1 MISTFSKMHN
11 SLFTKII
18 LTITALSFMSLF
30 GVSGYINTA
39 NSNKPV
45 IKVDDLEISQSEFNY
60 LLQKELSK
68 LKDTDTLDQEQAEA
82 RKAEIS
88 AELAKIKLDDLL
100 LENTM
105 KKYNVDVTDGL
116 VSQIIQISPQFLN
129 NGKFDREMYKWY
141 LNRNNMS
148 EQDLV
153 AEIKR
158 NIGRKILVE
167 TQVAGFNVPQVLQT
181 QMQKV
186 LGQRRTFKYIK
197 LIANNAKIDRQPSK
211 EELDQ
216 YYEDFNEEFRV
227 PEKRDITV
235 LSLPLETIEKSID
248 VSDDEINTYYKEHI
262 EEYEQ
267 PEKRHVLQ
275 MAFENEDDAK
285 KAKAEL
291 AGKDFMTV
299 AKENGQSEEDTDF
312 GAVAKS
318 DLSDELADVVFSLA
332 KGQVSQ
338 PEKINGSWQILKVT
352 EIEPANIMPR
362 EQADAQIKKTIQ
374 EERAYDGSYEL
385 MTKLEDQLGAG
396 ATLQEIADSFGIVLA
411 RVENL
416 TEDGSFNGSVIGKK
430 LAEDESYDAAKAD
443 IAELKADIAEL
454 VKNKDVIDAAFS
466 YNAGEVS
473 QTIEGDD
480 GLIVVEINK
489 IHESHIQPENDV
501 IDKITALWKD
511 SEKVSVTQELA
522 DNINHDLESGD
533 ALNEVAARYNLP
545 VMKTMPITRGE
556 TFADL
561 NFDEMK
567 TLFSTDK
574 NEVKVLQKGDDY
586 LIAETSA
593 VYDDSA
599 ALGKEEKDFLK
610 QALQIEI
617 SQELSDALL
626 HGYAK
631 DYKVEVN
638 YGRMG
643 IND

>member
-45 IKVDDLEISQSEFNY
+45 IKVDNLEISQSEFNY
-60 LLQKELSK
+60 MLQKELSK
-68 LKDTDTLDQEQAEA
+68 LKELDSETPEEAEA

-88 AELAKIKLDDLL
+88 AELAKMKLDDLL

-105 KKYNVDVTDGL
+105 KKFKVDVSDSL

-141 LNRNNMS
+141 LNRNGMT
-148 EQDLV
+148 EQDLI

-167 TQVAGFNVPQVLQT
+167 TQVAGFNVPEVLQN

-197 LIANNAKIDRQPSK
+197 IVNADAKIDRKPTQ

-227 PEKRDITV
+227 PEKRDIKV
-235 LSLPLETIEKSID
+235 LSLPLETIEQKIE
-248 VSDDEINTYYKEHI
+248 VSDEEIETYYNEHI

-267 PEKRHVLQ
+267 PEKREVLQ
-275 MAFENEDDAK
+275 LAFDDEE
-285 KAKAEL
+285 KAKAAADKL
-291 AGKDFMTV
+291 QKGADFIEV
-299 AKENGQSEEDTDF
+299 AKENGQSEADTNF
-312 GAVAKS
+312 GAVSKS
-318 DLSDELADVVFSLA
+318 DLSDELAAVVFSL
-332 KGQVSQ
+332 KQGQTSE
-338 PEKINGSWQILKVT
+338 PEKINDSWQILKVT
-352 EIEPANIMPR
+352 GIEPATSMPR
-362 EQADAQIKKTIQ
+362 TQANAQIKKTIQ

-385 MTKLEDQLGAG
+385 MTQLEDKIGSG
-396 ATLQEIADSFGIVLA
+396 VSLQEIAQNFGVSLIEIKNLA
-411 RVENL
+411 
-416 TEDGSFNGSVIGKK
+416 EDGSSDSKNLKY
-430 LAEDESYDAAKAD
+430 AE
-443 IAELKADIAEL
+443 I
-454 VKNKDVIDAAFS
+454 VQNKDVIDAAFS
-466 YNAGEVS
+466 YNVGEVS

-480 GLIVVEINK
+480 GLLVVEVEQIY
-489 IHESHIQPENDV
+489 ESHIQPEDEV
-501 IDKITALWKD
+501 TAKITELWQD
-511 SEKVSVTQELA
+511 SERVSITQELIE
-522 DNINHDLESGD
+522 NITHDIEAGD
-533 ALNEVAARYNLP
+533 SLKEVAARYDLP
-545 VMKTMPITRGE
+545 IMNTMPITRGE

-561 NFDEMK
+561 NFNDMK
-567 TLFSTDK
+567 ALFSMAKD
-574 NEVKVLQKGDDY
+574 EVKVLPNGDDY
-586 LIAETSA
+586 VVAETNSIF
-593 VYDDSA
+593 DDSS
-599 ALGKEEKDFLK
+599 ALTQADKDFLK
-610 QALQIEI
+610 QALQAEMM
-617 SQELSDALL
+617 QELSDALL
-626 HGYAK
+626 RGYAK

>member
-105 KKYNVDVTDGL
+105 KKYNVDVTDSL

-227 PEKRDITV
+227 PEKRDITI

-291 AGKDFMTV
+291 VGKDFMTV

-338 PEKINGSWQILKVT
+338 PAKINGSWQILKVT

-385 MTKLEDQLGAG
+385 MTKLEDKLGAG
-396 ATLQEIADSFGIVLA
+396 ATLQEIANSFDIALTKVKNLA
-411 RVENL
+411 EDGSFYSALTYSALKEAKNL
-416 TEDGSFNGSVIGKK
+416 TEDGSS
-430 LAEDESYDAAKAD
+430 DAVN
-443 IAELKADIAEL
+443 ADIAEL

-567 TLFSTDK
+567 TLFSADK

>member
-227 PEKRDITV
+227 PEKRDITI

-385 MTKLEDQLGAG
+385 MTKLEDKLGAG
-396 ATLQEIADSFGIVLA
+396 ATLQEIANSFDIALTKVKNLA
-411 RVENL
+411 EDGSFYSALTYSALKEAKNL
-416 TEDGSFNGSVIGKK
+416 TEDGSS
-430 LAEDESYDAAKAD
+430 DAVN
-443 IAELKADIAEL
+443 ADIAEL

-567 TLFSTDK
+567 ALFSTDK

>member
-30 GVSGYINTA
+30 GVSGYINSA

-45 IKVDDLEISQSEFNY
+45 IKVDNFEISQSEFNY
-60 LLQKELSK
+60 LLQKELAK
-68 LKDTDTLDQEQAEA
+68 LKDADAMNPEEAEA

-88 AELAKIKLDDLL
+88 AELAKMKLDDLL

-105 KKYNVDVTDGL
+105 KKYNVDVSDSL
-116 VSQIIQISPQFLN
+116 ISQIIQVSPQFLN
-129 NGKFDREMYKWY
+129 NGKFDRELYKWY
-141 LNRNNMS
+141 LKNSNLS

-158 NIGRKILVE
+158 NVGRKILIE
-167 TQVAGFNVPQVLQT
+167 TQVAGFNVPQILQS

-197 LIANNAKIDRQPSK
+197 LVANEAKIERQPSR

-216 YYEDFNEEFRV
+216 YYEDFNEEFRI
-227 PEKRDITV
+227 PEKRDVKI
-235 LSLPLETIEKSID
+235 LFLPLETIEKSIN
-248 VSDDEINTYYKEHI
+248 VSEDEINTYYKEHI
-262 EEYEQ
+262 EDFEQ

-275 MAFENEDDAK
+275 LVFENEEDAK
-285 KAKAEL
+285 KAESEL
-291 AGKDFMTV
+291 AAKDFMAV
-299 AKENGQSEEDTDF
+299 AKENGQSSEDTDF

-332 KGQVSQ
+332 KEQTSK

-352 EIEPANIMPR
+352 EIVPEKIMPR
-362 EQADAQIKKTIQ
+362 TQSEAQIKKIIQ

-385 MTKLEDQLGAG
+385 MTELEDKLGAG
-396 ATLQEIADSFGIVLA
+396 TSLKEIAETFGTSLIEVK
-411 RVENL
+411 NL
-416 TEDGSFNGSVIGKK
+416 SEDGNS
-430 LAEDESYDAAKAD
+430 DAVKAD
-443 IAELKADIAEL
+443 IVELL
-454 VKNKDVIDAAFS
+454 KNKDVLDAAFS

-480 GLIVVEINK
+480 GLLAVEVEK
-489 IHESHIQPENDV
+489 IHESYIQPENEV
-501 IDKITALWKD
+501 IAKITKLWKD
-511 SEKVSVTQELA
+511 SEKVSVTQELS
-522 DNINHDLESGD
+522 DNINHDLEAGD
-533 ALNEVAARYNLP
+533 SINEVAKRYNLS

-567 TLFSTDK
+567 ILFSADK
-574 NEVKVLQKGDDY
+574 NEAKVLQRGDDFV
-586 LIAETSA
+586 IAETNE
-593 VYDDSA
+593 VYDDSKS
-599 ALGKEEKDFLK
+599 LTKEDKDFLK
-610 QALQIEI
+610 QALQAEMTK
-617 SQELSDALL
+617 ELSDAMLR
-626 HGYAK
+626 GYAK

>member
-30 GVSGYINTA
+30 GVSGYINSA

-45 IKVDDLEISQSEFNY
+45 IKVDNLEISQSEFNY
-60 LLQKELSK
+60 MLQKELSK
-68 LKDTDTLDQEQAEA
+68 LKDMDSANPEEAEA

-88 AELAKIKLDDLL
+88 AELAKIKLEDLL

-105 KKYNVDVTDGL
+105 KKFKVDVTDSL

-141 LNRNNMS
+141 MNKNNLT
-148 EQDLV
+148 EKDLV

-167 TQVAGFNVPQVLQT
+167 TQVEGFKVPEVLQS

-197 LIANNAKIDRQPSK
+197 LAAADAKIDRKPSQ

-275 MAFENEDDAK
+275 MAFENEEDAK

-385 MTKLEDQLGAG
+385 MTKLEDKLGAG
-396 ATLQEIADSFGIVLA
+396 ATLQEIANSFGIALA

-416 TEDGSFNGSVIGKK
+416 AEDGSFDGALIGKKLTEDGSS
-430 LAEDESYDAAKAD
+430 DAVNV
-443 IAELKADIAEL
+443 DIAEL

-480 GLIVVEINK
+480 GLIVVEVEK
-489 IHESHIQPENDV
+489 VHESHIQPENEV
-501 IDKITALWKD
+501 TAKITKLWQE
-511 SEKVSVTQELA
+511 SEKVSITQELV
-522 DNINHDLESGD
+522 DNINHDLEAGD
-533 ALNEVAARYNLP
+533 TLSEVAGRYNLP

-561 NFDEMK
+561 NFNDMK
-567 TLFSTDK
+567 TLFSAGK
-574 NEVKVLQKGDDY
+574 EEAKVLQHGDDY
-586 LIAETSA
+586 LIAETNE
-593 VYDDSA
+593 VYDDSS
-599 ALGKEEKDFLK
+599 ALSQEDKNFLK
-610 QALQIEI
+610 QALQAEMA
-617 SQELSDALL
+617 QEMADALL

>member
-30 GVSGYINTA
+30 GVSGYINSA

-45 IKVDDLEISQSEFNY
+45 IKVDNLEISQSEFNY
-60 LLQKELSK
+60 MLQKELSK
-68 LKDTDTLDQEQAEA
+68 LKDMDSANPEEAEA

-105 KKYNVDVTDGL
+105 KKFKVDVTDSL

-129 NGKFDREMYKWY
+129 NGQFDREMYKWY
-141 LNRNNMS
+141 MNKNNLT
-148 EQDLV
+148 EKDLV

-167 TQVAGFNVPQVLQT
+167 TQVEGFKVPEVLQS

-197 LIANNAKIDRQPSK
+197 LAAADAKIDRKPSQ

-216 YYEDFNEEFRV
+216 YYEDFTEDFRV
-227 PEKRDITV
+227 PEKRDITI
-235 LSLPLETIEKSID
+235 LSLPLETIEKSIN

-275 MAFENEDDAK
+275 LAFEDEESAK
-285 KAKAEL
+285 KAEAEL
-291 AGKDFMTV
+291 AAKDFMAV
-299 AKENGQSEEDTDF
+299 AAENGQSAEDTDF
-312 GAVAKS
+312 GDVAKS

-332 KGQVSQ
+332 KGQISK
-338 PEKINGSWQILKVT
+338 PENINGGWQILKVT
-352 EIEPANIMPR
+352 DIIPASSTPR
-362 EQADAQIKKTIQ
+362 AQANAQIKKTIQ

-385 MTKLEDQLGAG
+385 MTKLEDKLGAG
-396 ATLQEIADSFGIVLA
+396 ATLQEIADSFDIALA

-416 TEDGSFNGSVIGKK
+416 TEDGSFDGALIGKK
-430 LAEDESYDAAKAD
+430 LTENGSSDAVNV
-443 IAELKADIAEL
+443 DIAEL

-480 GLIVVEINK
+480 GLIVVEVEK
-489 IHESHIQPENDV
+489 VHESHIQPENEV
-501 IDKITALWKD
+501 TAKITKLWQE
-511 SEKVSVTQELA
+511 SEKVSITQELV
-522 DNINHDLESGD
+522 DNINHDLEAGD
-533 ALNEVAARYNLP
+533 TLSEVAGRYNLP

-561 NFDEMK
+561 NFNDMK
-567 TLFSTDK
+567 TLFSAGK
-574 NEVKVLQKGDDY
+574 EEAKVLQHGDDY
-586 LIAETSA
+586 LIAETNE
-593 VYDDSA
+593 VYDDSS
-599 ALGKEEKDFLK
+599 ALSQEDKNFLK
-610 QALQIEI
+610 QALQAEMA
-617 SQELSDALL
+617 QEMADALL

>member
-68 LKDTDTLDQEQAEA
+68 LKDTDTLDQEQTEA

-105 KKYNVDVTDGL
+105 KKYNVNVTDSL

-227 PEKRDITV
+227 PEKRDITI

-275 MAFENEDDAK
+275 MAFENEEDAK

-338 PEKINGSWQILKVT
+338 PAKINGSWQILKVT

-385 MTKLEDQLGAG
+385 MTKLEDKLGAG
-396 ATLQEIADSFGIVLA
+396 ATLQEIAGSFDIALTKVKDLTEDGSFDSALIYSALKEA
-411 RVENL
+411 KNL
-416 TEDGSFNGSVIGKK
+416 TEDGSS
-430 LAEDESYDAAKAD
+430 DAVN
-443 IAELKADIAEL
+443 ADIAEL

>member
-30 GVSGYINTA
+30 GVSGYINSA

-45 IKVDDLEISQSEFNY
+45 IKVDNLEISQSEFNY
-60 LLQKELSK
+60 MLQKELSK
-68 LKDTDTLDQEQAEA
+68 LKDMDSANPEEAEA

-105 KKYNVDVTDGL
+105 KKFKVDVTDSL

-129 NGKFDREMYKWY
+129 NGQFDREMYKWY
-141 LNRNNMS
+141 MNKNNLT
-148 EQDLV
+148 EKDLV

-167 TQVAGFNVPQVLQT
+167 TQVEGFKVPEVLQS

-197 LIANNAKIDRQPSK
+197 LAAADAKIDRKPSQ

-227 PEKRDITV
+227 PEKRDVKV
-235 LSLPLETIEKSID
+235 LSLPLETIEKSIN

-275 MAFENEDDAK
+275 LAFEDEESAK
-285 KAKAEL
+285 KAEAEL
-291 AGKDFMTV
+291 AAKDFMAV
-299 AKENGQSEEDTDF
+299 AAENGQSAEDTDF
-312 GAVAKS
+312 GDVAKS

-385 MTKLEDQLGAG
+385 MTSIEDKLGAG
-396 ATLQEIADSFGIVLA
+396 ATLQEIADSFGIALA
-411 RVENL
+411 IVENL
-416 TEDGSFNGSVIGKK
+416 TEDGSFDGALIGKK
-430 LAEDESYDAAKAD
+430 LTEDGSSDAVNV
-443 IAELKADIAEL
+443 DIAEL

-480 GLIVVEINK
+480 GLIVVEVEK
-489 IHESHIQPENDV
+489 IHESHIQPENEV
-501 IDKITALWKD
+501 TAKITKLWQE
-511 SEKVSVTQELA
+511 SEKVSITQELV
-522 DNINHDLESGD
+522 DNINHDLEAGD
-533 ALNEVAARYNLP
+533 TLSEVAGRYNLP

-561 NFDEMK
+561 NFNDMK
-567 TLFSTDK
+567 TLFSAGK
-574 NEVKVLQKGDDY
+574 EEAKVLQHGDDY
-586 LIAETSA
+586 LIAETNE
-593 VYDDSA
+593 VYDDSS
-599 ALGKEEKDFLK
+599 ALSQEDKNFLK
-610 QALQIEI
+610 QALQAEMA
-617 SQELSDALL
+617 QEMADALL

>member
-227 PEKRDITV
+227 PEKRDITI

-385 MTKLEDQLGAG
+385 MTKLEDKLGAG
-396 ATLQEIADSFGIVLA
+396 ATLQKIANSFDIALTKVKNLA
-411 RVENL
+411 EDGSFDTALTYSALKEAKNL
-416 TEDGSFNGSVIGKK
+416 TEDGSS
-430 LAEDESYDAAKAD
+430 DAVN
-443 IAELKADIAEL
+443 ADIAEL

>member
-68 LKDTDTLDQEQAEA
+68 LKDTDTLDQEQTEA

-105 KKYNVDVTDGL
+105 KKYNVDVTDSL

-227 PEKRDITV
+227 PEKRDITI

-275 MAFENEDDAK
+275 MAFENEEDAK

-338 PEKINGSWQILKVT
+338 PAKINGSWQILKVT

-374 EERAYDGSYEL
+374 EERAYYGSYEL
-385 MTKLEDQLGAG
+385 MTKLEDKLGAG
-396 ATLQEIADSFGIVLA
+396 ATLQEIAGSFDIALTKVKDLTEDGSFDSALIYSALKEA
-411 RVENL
+411 KNL
-416 TEDGSFNGSVIGKK
+416 TEDGSS
-430 LAEDESYDAAKAD
+430 DAVN
-443 IAELKADIAEL
+443 ADIAEL

>member
-116 VSQIIQISPQFLN
+116 VSQIIKISPQFLN

-227 PEKRDITV
+227 PEKRDITI

-338 PEKINGSWQILKVT
+338 PAKINGSWQILKVT

-396 ATLQEIADSFGIVLA
+396 ATLQEIANSFDIALA

-416 TEDGSFNGSVIGKK
+416 TEDGSFDGALIGKK
-430 LAEDESYDAAKAD
+430 LTEDGSSDAVNV
-443 IAELKADIAEL
+443 DIAEL

-567 TLFSTDK
+567 TLFSADK
-574 NEVKVLQKGDDY
+574 NEIKVLQKGDDY

-593 VYDDSA
+593 VYDDSV

>member
-227 PEKRDITV
+227 PEKRDITI

-312 GAVAKS
+312 GTVAKS

-385 MTKLEDQLGAG
+385 MTKLEDKLGAG
-396 ATLQEIADSFGIVLA
+396 ATLQEIANSFDIALTKVKNLA
-411 RVENL
+411 EDGSFYSALTYSALKEAKNL
-416 TEDGSFNGSVIGKK
+416 TEDGSS
-430 LAEDESYDAAKAD
+430 DAVN
-443 IAELKADIAEL
+443 ADIAEL

>member
-30 GVSGYINTA
+30 GVSGYINSA

-45 IKVDDLEISQSEFNY
+45 IKVDNLEISQSEFNY
-60 LLQKELSK
+60 MLQKELSK
-68 LKDTDTLDQEQAEA
+68 LKDMDSANPEEAEA

-105 KKYNVDVTDGL
+105 KKFKVDVTDSL

-129 NGKFDREMYKWY
+129 NGQFDREMYKWY
-141 LNRNNMS
+141 MNKNNLT
-148 EQDLV
+148 EKDLV

-167 TQVAGFNVPQVLQT
+167 TQVEGFKVPEVLQS

-197 LIANNAKIDRQPSK
+197 LAAADAKIDRKPSQ

-216 YYEDFNEEFRV
+216 YYEDFTEDFRV
-227 PEKRDITV
+227 PEKRDVKV
-235 LSLPLETIEKSID
+235 LSLPLETIEKSIN

-275 MAFENEDDAK
+275 LAFEDEESAK
-285 KAKAEL
+285 KAEAEL
-291 AGKDFMTV
+291 AAKDFMAV
-299 AKENGQSEEDTDF
+299 AAENGQSAEDTDF
-312 GAVAKS
+312 GDVAKS

-332 KGQVSQ
+332 KGQISK
-338 PEKINGSWQILKVT
+338 PENINGGWQILKVT
-352 EIEPANIMPR
+352 DIIPASSTPR
-362 EQADAQIKKTIQ
+362 AQANAQIKKTIQ

-385 MTKLEDQLGAG
+385 MTSIEDKLGAG
-396 ATLQEIADSFGIVLA
+396 VSLADIAKEYNIELVDVKNLA
-411 RVENL
+411 
-416 TEDGSFNGSVIGKK
+416 EDGSSDNKDK
-430 LAEDESYDAAKAD
+430 QLAEV
-443 IAELKADIAEL
+443 L
-454 VKNKDVIDAAFS
+454 KNKDVIDAAFS

-480 GLIVVEINK
+480 GLIVVEVEK
-489 IHESHIQPENDV
+489 VHESHIQPENEV
-501 IDKITALWKD
+501 TEKITKLWQE
-511 SEKVSVTQELA
+511 SEKVSITQELV
-522 DNINHDLESGD
+522 DNINHDLEAGD
-533 ALNEVAARYNLP
+533 TLSEVAGRYNLP

-561 NFDEMK
+561 NFNDMK
-567 TLFSTDK
+567 TLFSAGK
-574 NEVKVLQKGDDY
+574 EEAKVLQHGDDY
-586 LIAETSA
+586 LIAETNE
-593 VYDDSA
+593 VYDDSS
-599 ALGKEEKDFLK
+599 ALSQEDKNFLK
-610 QALQIEI
+610 QALQAEMA
-617 SQELSDALL
+617 QEMADALL

>member
-227 PEKRDITV
+227 PEKRDITI

-362 EQADAQIKKTIQ
+362 EQSDAQIKKTIQ

-396 ATLQEIADSFGIVLA
+396 ATLQEIADSFGIALA

-416 TEDGSFNGSVIGKK
+416 AEDGSFDGALIGKKLTEDGSS
-430 LAEDESYDAAKAD
+430 DAVN
-443 IAELKADIAEL
+443 ADIAEL

-567 TLFSTDK
+567 TLFSADK

>member
-30 GVSGYINTA
+30 GVSGYINSA

-45 IKVDDLEISQSEFNY
+45 IKVDNLEISQSEFNY
-60 LLQKELSK
+60 MLQKELSK
-68 LKDTDTLDQEQAEA
+68 LKDMDSANPEEAEA

-105 KKYNVDVTDGL
+105 KKFKVDVTDSL

-129 NGKFDREMYKWY
+129 NGQFDREMYKWY
-141 LNRNNMS
+141 MNKNNLT
-148 EQDLV
+148 EKDLV

-167 TQVAGFNVPQVLQT
+167 TQVEGFKVPEVLQS

-197 LIANNAKIDRQPSK
+197 LAAADAKIDRKPSQ

-216 YYEDFNEEFRV
+216 YYEDFTEEFRV
-227 PEKRDITV
+227 PEKRDVKI
-235 LSLPLETIEKSID
+235 LSLPLETIEKSIN

-275 MAFENEDDAK
+275 LAFEDEESAK
-285 KAKAEL
+285 KAEAEL
-291 AGKDFMTV
+291 AAKDFMAV
-299 AKENGQSEEDTDF
+299 AAENGQSAEDTDF
-312 GAVAKS
+312 GDVAKS

-332 KGQVSQ
+332 KGQISK
-338 PEKINGSWQILKVT
+338 PENINGGWQILKVT
-352 EIEPANIMPR
+352 DIIPASSTPR
-362 EQADAQIKKTIQ
+362 AQANAQIKKTIQ

-385 MTKLEDQLGAG
+385 MTSIEDKLGAG
-396 ATLQEIADSFGIVLA
+396 VSLADIAKEYNIELVDVKNLA
-411 RVENL
+411 
-416 TEDGSFNGSVIGKK
+416 EDGSSDNKDK
-430 LAEDESYDAAKAD
+430 QLAEV
-443 IAELKADIAEL
+443 L
-454 VKNKDVIDAAFS
+454 KNKDVIDAAFS

-480 GLIVVEINK
+480 GLIVVEVEK
-489 IHESHIQPENDV
+489 VHESHIQPENEV
-501 IDKITALWKD
+501 TAKITKLWQE
-511 SEKVSVTQELA
+511 SEKVSITQELV
-522 DNINHDLESGD
+522 DNINHDLEAGD
-533 ALNEVAARYNLP
+533 TLSEVAGRYNLP

-561 NFDEMK
+561 NFNDMK
-567 TLFSTDK
+567 TLFSAGK
-574 NEVKVLQKGDDY
+574 EEAKVLQHGDDY
-586 LIAETSA
+586 LIAETNE
-593 VYDDSA
+593 VYDDSS
-599 ALGKEEKDFLK
+599 ALSQEDKNFLK
-610 QALQIEI
+610 QALQAEMA
-617 SQELSDALL
+617 QEMADALL

>member
-30 GVSGYINTA
+30 GVSGYINSA

-45 IKVDDLEISQSEFNY
+45 IKVDNLEISQSEFNY
-60 LLQKELSK
+60 MLQKELSK
-68 LKDTDTLDQEQAEA
+68 LKDMDSANPEEAEA

-105 KKYNVDVTDGL
+105 KKFKVDVTDSL

-129 NGKFDREMYKWY
+129 NGQFDREMYKWY
-141 LNRNNMS
+141 MNKNNLT
-148 EQDLV
+148 EKDLV

-167 TQVAGFNVPQVLQT
+167 TQVEGFKVPEVLQS

-197 LIANNAKIDRQPSK
+197 LAAADAKIDRKPSQ

-227 PEKRDITV
+227 PEKRDVKV
-235 LSLPLETIEKSID
+235 LSLPLETIEKSIN

-275 MAFENEDDAK
+275 LAFEDEESAK
-285 KAKAEL
+285 KAEAEL
-291 AGKDFMTV
+291 AAKDFMAV
-299 AKENGQSEEDTDF
+299 AAENGQSAEDTDF
-312 GAVAKS
+312 GDVAKS

-332 KGQVSQ
+332 KGQISK
-338 PEKINGSWQILKVT
+338 PENINGGWQILKVT
-352 EIEPANIMPR
+352 DIIPASSTPR
-362 EQADAQIKKTIQ
+362 AQANAQIKKTIQ

-385 MTKLEDQLGAG
+385 MTSIEDKLGAG
-396 ATLQEIADSFGIVLA
+396 VSL
-411 RVENL
+411 
-416 TEDGSFNGSVIGKK
+416 
-430 LAEDESYDAAKAD
+430 AD
-443 IAELKADIAEL
+443 IAKEYNIEL
-454 VKNKDVIDAAFS
+454 VDVKNLAKDGSSDNKDKQLAEVLKNKDVIDAAFS

-480 GLIVVEINK
+480 GLIVVEVEK
-489 IHESHIQPENDV
+489 VHESHIQPENEV
-501 IDKITALWKD
+501 TAKITKLWQE
-511 SEKVSVTQELA
+511 SEKVSITQELV
-522 DNINHDLESGD
+522 DNINHDLEAGD
-533 ALNEVAARYNLP
+533 TLSEVAGRYNLP

-561 NFDEMK
+561 NFNDMK
-567 TLFSTDK
+567 TLFSAGK
-574 NEVKVLQKGDDY
+574 EEAKVLQHGDDY
-586 LIAETSA
+586 LIAETNE
-593 VYDDSA
+593 VYDDSS
-599 ALGKEEKDFLK
+599 ALSQEDKNFLK
-610 QALQIEI
+610 QALQAEMA
-617 SQELSDALL
+617 QEMADALL

>member
-227 PEKRDITV
+227 PEKRDITI

-338 PEKINGSWQILKVT
+338 PAKINGSWQILKVT

-385 MTKLEDQLGAG
+385 MTKLEDKLGAG
-396 ATLQEIADSFGIVLA
+396 ATLQEIANSFDIALTKVKNLA
-411 RVENL
+411 EDGSFYSALTYSALKEAKNL
-416 TEDGSFNGSVIGKK
+416 TEDGSS
-430 LAEDESYDAAKAD
+430 DAVN
-443 IAELKADIAEL
+443 ADIAEL

>member
-227 PEKRDITV
+227 PEKRDITI

-275 MAFENEDDAK
+275 MAFENEEDAK

-396 ATLQEIADSFGIVLA
+396 ATLQEIADSFGIALA

-416 TEDGSFNGSVIGKK
+416 AEDGSFDGALIGKKLTEDGSS
-430 LAEDESYDAAKAD
+430 DAVN
-443 IAELKADIAEL
+443 ADIAEL

>member
-30 GVSGYINTA
+30 GVSGYINSA

-45 IKVDDLEISQSEFNY
+45 IKVDNLEISQSEFNY
-60 LLQKELSK
+60 MLQKELSK
-68 LKDTDTLDQEQAEA
+68 LKDMDSANPEEAEA

-105 KKYNVDVTDGL
+105 KKFKVDVTDSL

-129 NGKFDREMYKWY
+129 NGQFDREMYKWY
-141 LNRNNMS
+141 MNKNNLT
-148 EQDLV
+148 EKDLV

-158 NIGRKILVE
+158 NIGRKILIE
-167 TQVAGFNVPQVLQT
+167 TQVEGFKVPEVLQS

-197 LIANNAKIDRQPSK
+197 LAAADAKIDRKPSQ

-216 YYEDFNEEFRV
+216 YYEDFTEDFRV
-227 PEKRDITV
+227 PEKRDVKV
-235 LSLPLETIEKSID
+235 LSLPLETIEKSIN

-275 MAFENEDDAK
+275 LAFEDEESAK
-285 KAKAEL
+285 KAEAEL
-291 AGKDFMTV
+291 AAKDFMAV
-299 AKENGQSEEDTDF
+299 AAENGQSAEDTDF
-312 GAVAKS
+312 GDVAKS

-332 KGQVSQ
+332 KGQISK
-338 PEKINGSWQILKVT
+338 PENINGGWQILKVT
-352 EIEPANIMPR
+352 DIIPASSTPR
-362 EQADAQIKKTIQ
+362 AQANAQIKKTIQ

-385 MTKLEDQLGAG
+385 MTSIEDKLGAG
-396 ATLQEIADSFGIVLA
+396 VSLADIAKEYNIELVDVKNLA
-411 RVENL
+411 
-416 TEDGSFNGSVIGKK
+416 EDGSSDNKDK
-430 LAEDESYDAAKAD
+430 QLAEV
-443 IAELKADIAEL
+443 L
-454 VKNKDVIDAAFS
+454 KNKDVIDAAFS

-480 GLIVVEINK
+480 GLIVVEVEK
-489 IHESHIQPENDV
+489 VHESHIQPENEV
-501 IDKITALWKD
+501 TAKITKLWQE
-511 SEKVSVTQELA
+511 SEKVSITQELV
-522 DNINHDLESGD
+522 DNINHDLEAGD
-533 ALNEVAARYNLP
+533 TLSEVAGRYNLP

-561 NFDEMK
+561 NFNDMK
-567 TLFSTDK
+567 TLFSAGK
-574 NEVKVLQKGDDY
+574 EEAKVLQHGDDY
-586 LIAETSA
+586 LIAETNE
-593 VYDDSA
+593 VYDDSS
-599 ALGKEEKDFLK
+599 ALSQEDKNFLK
-610 QALQIEI
+610 QALQAEMA
-617 SQELSDALL
+617 QEMADALL

>member
-45 IKVDDLEISQSEFNY
+45 IKVDKLEISQSEFNY

-68 LKDTDTLDQEQAEA
+68 LKELDSETPEEAEA

-105 KKYNVDVTDGL
+105 QKFKVDVSDSL

-141 LNRNNMS
+141 LNRNGMT

-167 TQVAGFNVPQVLQT
+167 TQVAGFNVPEILQK

-197 LIANNAKIDRQPSK
+197 IVNADAKIDRKPTQ

-227 PEKRDITV
+227 PEKRDIKV
-235 LSLPLETIEKSID
+235 LYLPLETIEQKIE
-248 VSDDEINTYYKEHI
+248 VSDDEIETYYNEHI

-267 PEKRHVLQ
+267 PEKREVLQ
-275 MAFENEDDAK
+275 LAFDDEE
-285 KAKAEL
+285 KAKAAAAKL
-291 AGKDFMTV
+291 NQGADFIEV
-299 AKENGQSEEDTDF
+299 AKENGQSETDTNL
-312 GAVAKS
+312 GAVSKS
-318 DLSDELADVVFSLA
+318 DLSDELAAVVFSLA
-332 KGQVSQ
+332 EGQTSE
-338 PEKINGSWQILKVT
+338 PKDINGSWQILKVT
-352 EIEPANIMPR
+352 GVETATSMPR
-362 EQADAQIKKTIQ
+362 AQANAQIKKTIQ

-385 MTKLEDQLGAG
+385 MTQLEDKIGSG
-396 ATLQEIADSFGIVLA
+396 VSLQEIAKNFDVSLI
-411 RVENL
+411 EIKN
-416 TEDGSFNGSVIGKK
+416 
-430 LAEDESYDAAKAD
+430 LAEDGTSDNKNLKYAE
-443 IAELKADIAEL
+443 IAQ
-454 VKNKDVIDAAFS
+454 NKDVIDAAFS
-466 YNAGEVS
+466 YNIGEVS

-480 GLIVVEINK
+480 GLLVVEVEQIN
-489 IHESHIQPENDV
+489 ESHIQPENEV
-501 IDKITALWKD
+501 VAKITKLWQD
-511 SEKVSVTQELA
+511 SERVSITQELVE
-522 DNINHDLESGD
+522 NITHDIEAGD
-533 ALNEVAARYNLP
+533 SLKEVAARYNLP
-545 VMKTMPITRGE
+545 VINTMPITRGE

-561 NFDEMK
+561 NFNDMK
-567 TLFSTDK
+567 TLFSMTK
-574 NEVKVLQKGDDY
+574 GETKVLPNGDDY
-586 LIAETSA
+586 VIAETNN
-593 VYDDSA
+593 VFDDSS
-599 ALGKEEKDFLK
+599 ALTQADKDFLE
-610 QALQIEI
+610 QALQAEMM
-617 SQELSDALL
+617 QEFSDALL
-626 HGYAK
+626 RGYAK

>member
-30 GVSGYINTA
+30 GVSGYINSA

-45 IKVDDLEISQSEFNY
+45 IKVDNLEISQSEFNY
-60 LLQKELSK
+60 MLQKELSK
-68 LKDTDTLDQEQAEA
+68 LKDMDSANPEEAEA

-105 KKYNVDVTDGL
+105 KKFKVDVTDSL

-129 NGKFDREMYKWY
+129 NGQFDREMYKWY
-141 LNRNNMS
+141 MNKNNLT
-148 EQDLV
+148 EKDLV

-167 TQVAGFNVPQVLQT
+167 TQVEGFKVPEVLQS

-197 LIANNAKIDRQPSK
+197 LAAADAKIDRKPSQ

-216 YYEDFNEEFRV
+216 YYEDFTEDFRV

-275 MAFENEDDAK
+275 MAFENEEDAK
-285 KAKAEL
+285 KAEAEL

-385 MTKLEDQLGAG
+385 MTKLEDKLGAG
-396 ATLQEIADSFGIVLA
+396 ATLQEIADSFDIGLTKVK
-411 RVENL
+411 NL
-416 TEDGSFNGSVIGKK
+416 TEDGSFYSALTYSALTEAKNLTEDGS
-430 LAEDESYDAAKAD
+430 SDAVN
-443 IAELKADIAEL
+443 ADIAEL

-480 GLIVVEINK
+480 GLIVVEVEK
-489 IHESHIQPENDV
+489 IHESHIQPENEV
-501 IDKITALWKD
+501 TAKITKLWQE
-511 SEKVSVTQELA
+511 SEKVSITQELV
-522 DNINHDLESGD
+522 DNINHDLEAGD
-533 ALNEVAARYNLP
+533 TLSEVAGRYNLP

-561 NFDEMK
+561 NFNDMK
-567 TLFSTDK
+567 TLFSAGK
-574 NEVKVLQKGDDY
+574 EEVKVLQHGDDY
-586 LIAETSA
+586 LIAETNE
-593 VYDDSA
+593 VYDDSS
-599 ALGKEEKDFLK
+599 ALSQEDKNFLK
-610 QALQIEI
+610 QALQAEMA
-617 SQELSDALL
+617 QEMADALL

>member
-30 GVSGYINTA
+30 GVSGYINSA

-60 LLQKELSK
+60 MLQKELSK
-68 LKDTDTLDQEQAEA
+68 LKDMDSANPEEAEA

-105 KKYNVDVTDGL
+105 KKFKVDVTDSL

-129 NGKFDREMYKWY
+129 NGQFDREMYKWY
-141 LNRNNMS
+141 MNKNNLT
-148 EQDLV
+148 EKDLV

-167 TQVAGFNVPQVLQT
+167 TQVEGFKVPEVLQS

-197 LIANNAKIDRQPSK
+197 LAAAEAKIDRKPSQ

-216 YYEDFNEEFRV
+216 YYEDFTEDFRV
-227 PEKRDITV
+227 PEKRDVKV
-235 LSLPLETIEKSID
+235 LSLPLETIEKSIN
-248 VSDDEINTYYKEHI
+248 VSDDEINAYYKEHI

-275 MAFENEDDAK
+275 LAFEDEESAK
-285 KAKAEL
+285 KAETEL
-291 AGKDFMTV
+291 ATKDFMAV
-299 AKENGQSEEDTDF
+299 AAENGQSAEDTDF
-312 GAVAKS
+312 GDVAKS

-332 KGQVSQ
+332 KGQTSK
-338 PEKINGSWQILKVT
+338 PENINGSWQILKVT
-352 EIEPANIMPR
+352 EIEPASSTPR
-362 EQADAQIKKTIQ
+362 AQANAQIKKTIQ

-385 MTKLEDQLGAG
+385 MTSIEDKLGAG
-396 ATLQEIADSFGIVLA
+396 VSLADIAKEYNIELVDVKNLA
-411 RVENL
+411 
-416 TEDGSFNGSVIGKK
+416 EDGSSDNKDK
-430 LAEDESYDAAKAD
+430 QLAEV
-443 IAELKADIAEL
+443 L
-454 VKNKDVIDAAFS
+454 KNKDVIDAAFS

-480 GLIVVEINK
+480 GLIVVEVEK
-489 IHESHIQPENDV
+489 VHESHIQPENEV
-501 IDKITALWKD
+501 TAKITKLWQE
-511 SEKVSVTQELA
+511 SEKVSITQELV
-522 DNINHDLESGD
+522 DNINHDLEAGD
-533 ALNEVAARYNLP
+533 TLSEVAGRYNLP

-561 NFDEMK
+561 NFNDMK
-567 TLFSTDK
+567 TLFSAGK
-574 NEVKVLQKGDDY
+574 EEAKVLQHGDDY
-586 LIAETSA
+586 LIAETNE
-593 VYDDSA
+593 VYDDSS
-599 ALGKEEKDFLK
+599 ALSQEDKNFLK
-610 QALQIEI
+610 QALQAEMA
-617 SQELSDALL
+617 QEMADALL

>member
-30 GVSGYINTA
+30 GVSGYINSA

-45 IKVDDLEISQSEFNY
+45 IKVDNLEISQSEFNY
-60 LLQKELSK
+60 MLQKELSK
-68 LKDTDTLDQEQAEA
+68 LKDMDSANPEEAEA

-105 KKYNVDVTDGL
+105 KKFKVDVTDSL

-129 NGKFDREMYKWY
+129 NGQFDREMYKWY
-141 LNRNNMS
+141 MNKNNLT
-148 EQDLV
+148 EKDLV

-167 TQVAGFNVPQVLQT
+167 TQVEGFKVPEVLQS

-197 LIANNAKIDRQPSK
+197 LAAADAKIDRKPSQ

-216 YYEDFNEEFRV
+216 YYEDFTEDFRV
-227 PEKRDITV
+227 PEKRDVKV
-235 LSLPLETIEKSID
+235 LSLPLETIEKSIN

-275 MAFENEDDAK
+275 LAFEDEESAK
-285 KAKAEL
+285 KAEAEL
-291 AGKDFMTV
+291 AAKDFMAV
-299 AKENGQSEEDTDF
+299 AAENGQSAEDTDF
-312 GAVAKS
+312 GDVAKS

-332 KGQVSQ
+332 KGQISK
-338 PEKINGSWQILKVT
+338 PENINGGWQILKVSD
-352 EIEPANIMPR
+352 IIPASSTPR
-362 EQADAQIKKTIQ
+362 AQANAQIKKTIQ

-385 MTKLEDQLGAG
+385 MTSIEDKLGAG
-396 ATLQEIADSFGIVLA
+396 VSLADIAKEYNIELVDVKNLA
-411 RVENL
+411 
-416 TEDGSFNGSVIGKK
+416 EDGSSDNKDK
-430 LAEDESYDAAKAD
+430 QLAEV
-443 IAELKADIAEL
+443 L
-454 VKNKDVIDAAFS
+454 KNKDVIDAAFS

-480 GLIVVEINK
+480 GLIVVEVEK
-489 IHESHIQPENDV
+489 VHESHIQPENEV
-501 IDKITALWKD
+501 TAKITKLWQE
-511 SEKVSVTQELA
+511 SEKVSITQELV
-522 DNINHDLESGD
+522 DNINHDLEAGD
-533 ALNEVAARYNLP
+533 TLSEVAGRYNLP

-561 NFDEMK
+561 NFNDMK
-567 TLFSTDK
+567 TLFSAGK
-574 NEVKVLQKGDDY
+574 EEAKVLQHGDDY
-586 LIAETSA
+586 LIAETNE
-593 VYDDSA
+593 VYDDSS
-599 ALGKEEKDFLK
+599 ALSQEDKNFLK
-610 QALQIEI
+610 QALQAEMA
-617 SQELSDALL
+617 QEMADALL

>member
-60 LLQKELSK
+60 MLQKELSK

-105 KKYNVDVTDGL
+105 KKYNVDVTDSL
-116 VSQIIQISPQFLN
+116 VSQIIQVSPQFLN

-141 LNRNNMS
+141 LNRNGMS

-197 LIANNAKIDRQPSK
+197 LVADNAKIDRQPSK

-235 LSLPLETIEKSID
+235 LSLPLETIEKNID

-275 MAFENEDDAK
+275 MAFENEEDAK
-285 KAKAEL
+285 KAEAEL

-332 KGQVSQ
+332 KGQTSQ

-352 EIEPANIMPR
+352 EIEPANVMPR
-362 EQADAQIKKTIQ
+362 EQANAQIKKTIQ

-385 MTKLEDQLGAG
+385 MTKLEDKLGAG
-396 ATLQEIADSFGIVLA
+396 ATLQEIAGSFGIALA
-411 RVENL
+411 EVKNL
-416 TEDGSFNGSVIGKK
+416 TEDGSS
-430 LAEDESYDAAKAD
+430 DAVN
-443 IAELKADIAEL
+443 ADIAEL

-480 GLIVVEINK
+480 GLIVVEVNK

-501 IDKITALWKD
+501 IEKITALWKD

-533 ALNEVAARYNLP
+533 SLNEVAARYNLP

-567 TLFSTDK
+567 TLFSADK

>member
-30 GVSGYINTA
+30 GVSGYINSA

-45 IKVDDLEISQSEFNY
+45 IKVDNLEISQSEFNY
-60 LLQKELSK
+60 MLQKELSK
-68 LKDTDTLDQEQAEA
+68 LKDMDSANPEEAEA

-105 KKYNVDVTDGL
+105 KKFKVDVTDSL

-129 NGKFDREMYKWY
+129 NGQFDREMYKWY
-141 LNRNNMS
+141 MNKNNLT
-148 EQDLV
+148 EKDLV

-167 TQVAGFNVPQVLQT
+167 TQVEGFKVPEVLQS

-197 LIANNAKIDRQPSK
+197 LAAADAKIDRKPSQ

-216 YYEDFNEEFRV
+216 YYEDFTEDFRV
-227 PEKRDITV
+227 PEKRDVKV
-235 LSLPLETIEKSID
+235 LSLPLETIEKSIN

-275 MAFENEDDAK
+275 MAFENEEDAK

-352 EIEPANIMPR
+352 DIIPASSTPR
-362 EQADAQIKKTIQ
+362 AQANAQIKKTIQ

-385 MTKLEDQLGAG
+385 MTSIEDKLGAG
-396 ATLQEIADSFGIVLA
+396 ATLQEIADSFGIALA

-416 TEDGSFNGSVIGKK
+416 TEDGSFDGALIGKK
-430 LAEDESYDAAKAD
+430 LTEDGSSDAVNV
-443 IAELKADIAEL
+443 DIAEL

-480 GLIVVEINK
+480 GLIVVEVEK
-489 IHESHIQPENDV
+489 VHESHIQPENEV
-501 IDKITALWKD
+501 TAKITKLWQE
-511 SEKVSVTQELA
+511 SEKVSITQELV
-522 DNINHDLESGD
+522 DNINHDLEAGD
-533 ALNEVAARYNLP
+533 TLSEVAGRYNLP

-561 NFDEMK
+561 NFNDMK
-567 TLFSTDK
+567 TLFSAGK
-574 NEVKVLQKGDDY
+574 EEAKVLQHGDDY
-586 LIAETSA
+586 LIAETNE
-593 VYDDSA
+593 VYDDSS
-599 ALGKEEKDFLK
+599 ALSQEDKNFLK
-610 QALQIEI
+610 QALQAEMA
-617 SQELSDALL
+617 QEMADALL

>member
-30 GVSGYINTA
+30 GVSGYINSA

-45 IKVDDLEISQSEFNY
+45 IKVDNLEISQSEFNY
-60 LLQKELSK
+60 MLQKELSK
-68 LKDTDTLDQEQAEA
+68 LKDMDSANPEEAEA

-105 KKYNVDVTDGL
+105 KKFKVDVTDSL

-129 NGKFDREMYKWY
+129 NGQFDREMYKWY
-141 LNRNNMS
+141 MNKNNLT
-148 EQDLV
+148 EKDLV

-167 TQVAGFNVPQVLQT
+167 TQVEGFKVPEVLQS

-197 LIANNAKIDRQPSK
+197 LAAADAKIDRKPSQ

-216 YYEDFNEEFRV
+216 YYEDFTEEFRV
-227 PEKRDITV
+227 PEKRDVKV
-235 LSLPLETIEKSID
+235 LSLPLETIEKSIN

-275 MAFENEDDAK
+275 LAFENEESAK
-285 KAKAEL
+285 KAETEL
-291 AGKDFMTV
+291 AAKDFMAV
-299 AKENGQSEEDTDF
+299 AAENGQSAEDTDF
-312 GAVAKS
+312 GDVAKS

-332 KGQVSQ
+332 KGQTSK
-338 PEKINGSWQILKVT
+338 PENINGGWQILKVT
-352 EIEPANIMPR
+352 DIIPASSTPR
-362 EQADAQIKKTIQ
+362 AQANAQIKKTIQ

-385 MTKLEDQLGAG
+385 MTKLEDKLGAG
-396 ATLQEIADSFGIVLA
+396 ATLQEIADSFGIALA

-416 TEDGSFNGSVIGKK
+416 TEDGSFDGAVIGKK
-430 LAEDESYDAAKAD
+430 LAADESYDAAKV
-443 IAELKADIAEL
+443 DIAEL

-480 GLIVVEINK
+480 GLIVVEVEK
-489 IHESHIQPENDV
+489 IHESHIQPENEV
-501 IDKITALWKD
+501 TAKITKLWQE
-511 SEKVSVTQELA
+511 SEKVSITQELV
-522 DNINHDLESGD
+522 DNINHDLEAGD
-533 ALNEVAARYNLP
+533 TLSEVAGRYNLP

-561 NFDEMK
+561 NFNDMK
-567 TLFSTDK
+567 TLFSANK
-574 NEVKVLQKGDDY
+574 EEAKVLQHGDDY
-586 LIAETSA
+586 LIAETNE
-593 VYDDSA
+593 VYDDSS
-599 ALGKEEKDFLK
+599 ALSQEDKNFLK
-610 QALQIEI
+610 QALQAEMA
-617 SQELSDALL
+617 QEMADALL

>member
-30 GVSGYINTA
+30 GVSGYINSA

-45 IKVDDLEISQSEFNY
+45 IKVDNLEISQSEFNY
-60 LLQKELSK
+60 MLQKELSK
-68 LKDTDTLDQEQAEA
+68 LKDMDSANPEEAEA

-105 KKYNVDVTDGL
+105 KKFKVDVTDSL

-129 NGKFDREMYKWY
+129 NGQFDREMYKWY
-141 LNRNNMS
+141 MNKNNLT
-148 EQDLV
+148 EKDLV

-167 TQVAGFNVPQVLQT
+167 TQVEGFKVPEVLQS

-197 LIANNAKIDRQPSK
+197 LAAADAKIDRKPSQ

-216 YYEDFNEEFRV
+216 YYEDFTEDFRV
-227 PEKRDITV
+227 PEKRDVKI
-235 LSLPLETIEKSID
+235 LSLPLETIEKSIN

-275 MAFENEDDAK
+275 LAFEDEESAK
-285 KAKAEL
+285 KAEAEL
-291 AGKDFMTV
+291 AAKDFMAV
-299 AKENGQSEEDTDF
+299 AAENGQSAEDTDF
-312 GAVAKS
+312 GDVAKS
-318 DLSDELADVVFSLA
+318 NLSDELADVVFSLA
-332 KGQVSQ
+332 KGQISK
-338 PEKINGSWQILKVT
+338 PENINGGWQILKVT
-352 EIEPANIMPR
+352 DIIPASSTPR
-362 EQADAQIKKTIQ
+362 AQANAQIKKTIQ

-385 MTKLEDQLGAG
+385 MTSIEDKLGAG
-396 ATLQEIADSFGIVLA
+396 VSLADIAKEYNIELVDVKNLA
-411 RVENL
+411 
-416 TEDGSFNGSVIGKK
+416 EDGSSDNKDK
-430 LAEDESYDAAKAD
+430 QLAEV
-443 IAELKADIAEL
+443 L
-454 VKNKDVIDAAFS
+454 KNKDVIDAAFS

-480 GLIVVEINK
+480 GLIVVEVEK
-489 IHESHIQPENDV
+489 VHESHIQPENEV
-501 IDKITALWKD
+501 TAKITKLWQE
-511 SEKVSVTQELA
+511 SEKVSITQELV
-522 DNINHDLESGD
+522 DNINHDLEAGD
-533 ALNEVAARYNLP
+533 TLSEVAGRYNLP

-561 NFDEMK
+561 NFNDMK
-567 TLFSTDK
+567 TLFSAGK
-574 NEVKVLQKGDDY
+574 EEAKVLQHGDDY
-586 LIAETSA
+586 LIAETNE
-593 VYDDSA
+593 VYDDSS
-599 ALGKEEKDFLK
+599 ALSQEDKNFLK
-610 QALQIEI
+610 QALQAEMA
-617 SQELSDALL
+617 QEMADALL

>member
-227 PEKRDITV
+227 PEKRDITI

-338 PEKINGSWQILKVT
+338 PAKINGSWQILKVT

-396 ATLQEIADSFGIVLA
+396 ATLQEIANSFDIALA

-416 TEDGSFNGSVIGKK
+416 TEDGSFDGALIGKK
-430 LAEDESYDAAKAD
+430 LTEDGSSDAVNV
-443 IAELKADIAEL
+443 DIAEL

-567 TLFSTDK
+567 TLFSADK
-574 NEVKVLQKGDDY
+574 NEIKVLQKGDDY

-593 VYDDSA
+593 VYDDSV

>member
-30 GVSGYINTA
+30 GVSGYINSA

-45 IKVDDLEISQSEFNY
+45 IKVDNLEISQSEFNY
-60 LLQKELSK
+60 MLQKELSK
-68 LKDTDTLDQEQAEA
+68 LKDMDSANPEEAEA

-105 KKYNVDVTDGL
+105 KKFKVDVTDSL

-129 NGKFDREMYKWY
+129 NGQFDREMYKWY
-141 LNRNNMS
+141 MNKNNLT
-148 EQDLV
+148 EKDLV

-167 TQVAGFNVPQVLQT
+167 TQVEGFKVPEVLQS

-197 LIANNAKIDRQPSK
+197 LAAADAKIDRKPSQ

-227 PEKRDITV
+227 PEKRDVKV
-235 LSLPLETIEKSID
+235 LSLPLETIEKSIN

-275 MAFENEDDAK
+275 LAFEDEESAK
-285 KAKAEL
+285 KAEAEL
-291 AGKDFMTV
+291 AAKDFMAV
-299 AKENGQSEEDTDF
+299 AAENGQSAEDTDF
-312 GAVAKS
+312 GDVAKS

-332 KGQVSQ
+332 KGQISK
-338 PEKINGSWQILKVT
+338 PENINGGWQILKVT
-352 EIEPANIMPR
+352 DIIPASSTPR
-362 EQADAQIKKTIQ
+362 AQANAQIKKTIQ

-385 MTKLEDQLGAG
+385 MTSIEDKLGAG
-396 ATLQEIADSFGIVLA
+396 ATLQEIADSFDIALTKVKD
-411 RVENL
+411 L
-416 TEDGSFNGSVIGKK
+416 TEDGSFYSALTYSALKEAKN
-430 LAEDESYDAAKAD
+430 LTEDESSDAVNV
-443 IAELKADIAEL
+443 DIAEL

-480 GLIVVEINK
+480 GLIVVEVEK
-489 IHESHIQPENDV
+489 IHESHIQPENEV
-501 IDKITALWKD
+501 TAKITKLWQE
-511 SEKVSVTQELA
+511 SEKVSITQELV
-522 DNINHDLESGD
+522 DNINHDLEAGD
-533 ALNEVAARYNLP
+533 TLSEVAGRYNLP

-561 NFDEMK
+561 NFNDMK
-567 TLFSTDK
+567 TLFSAGK
-574 NEVKVLQKGDDY
+574 EEAKVLQHGDDY
-586 LIAETSA
+586 LIAETNE
-593 VYDDSA
+593 VYDDSS
-599 ALGKEEKDFLK
+599 ALSQEDKNFLK
-610 QALQIEI
+610 QALQAEMA
-617 SQELSDALL
+617 QEMADALL

>member
-105 KKYNVDVTDGL
+105 KKYNVDVTDSL

-227 PEKRDITV
+227 PEKRDITI

-338 PEKINGSWQILKVT
+338 PAKINGSWQILKVT

-385 MTKLEDQLGAG
+385 MTKLEDKLGAG
-396 ATLQEIADSFGIVLA
+396 ATLQEIANSFDIALTKVKNLA
-411 RVENL
+411 EDGSFYSALTYSALKEAKNL
-416 TEDGSFNGSVIGKK
+416 TEDGSS
-430 LAEDESYDAAKAD
+430 DAVN
-443 IAELKADIAEL
+443 ADIAEL

>member
-227 PEKRDITV
+227 PEKRDITI

-275 MAFENEDDAK
+275 MAFENEEDAK

-299 AKENGQSEEDTDF
+299 AKENEQSEEDTDF

-396 ATLQEIADSFGIVLA
+396 ATLQEIANSFDIALTKVKNLA
-411 RVENL
+411 EDGSFDTALTYSALKEAKNL
-416 TEDGSFNGSVIGKK
+416 TEDGSS
-430 LAEDESYDAAKAD
+430 DAVN
-443 IAELKADIAEL
+443 ADIAEL

>member
-30 GVSGYINTA
+30 GVSGYINSA

-45 IKVDDLEISQSEFNY
+45 IKVDNLEISQSEFNY
-60 LLQKELSK
+60 MLQKELSK
-68 LKDTDTLDQEQAEA
+68 LKDMDSANPEEAEA

-105 KKYNVDVTDGL
+105 KKFKVDVTDSL

-129 NGKFDREMYKWY
+129 NGQFDREMYKWY
-141 LNRNNMS
+141 MNKNNLT
-148 EQDLV
+148 EKDLV

-158 NIGRKILVE
+158 NIGRKILIE
-167 TQVAGFNVPQVLQT
+167 TQVEGFKVPEVLQS

-197 LIANNAKIDRQPSK
+197 LAAADAKIDRKPSQ

-216 YYEDFNEEFRV
+216 YYEDFTEDFRV
-227 PEKRDITV
+227 PEKRDVKV
-235 LSLPLETIEKSID
+235 LSLPLETIEKSIN

-275 MAFENEDDAK
+275 LAFEDEESAK
-285 KAKAEL
+285 KAEAEL
-291 AGKDFMTV
+291 AAKDFMAV
-299 AKENGQSEEDTDF
+299 AAENGQSAEDTDF
-312 GAVAKS
+312 GDVAKS

-332 KGQVSQ
+332 KGQISK
-338 PEKINGSWQILKVT
+338 PENINGGWQILKVT
-352 EIEPANIMPR
+352 DIIPASSTPR
-362 EQADAQIKKTIQ
+362 AQANAQIKKTIQ

-385 MTKLEDQLGAG
+385 MTSIEDKLGAG
-396 ATLQEIADSFGIVLA
+396 VSLADIAKEYNIELVDVKNLA
-411 RVENL
+411 
-416 TEDGSFNGSVIGKK
+416 EDGSSDNKDK
-430 LAEDESYDAAKAD
+430 QLAEV
-443 IAELKADIAEL
+443 L
-454 VKNKDVIDAAFS
+454 KNKDVIDAAFS

-480 GLIVVEINK
+480 GLIVVEVEK
-489 IHESHIQPENDV
+489 VHESHIQPENEV
-501 IDKITALWKD
+501 TAKITKLWQE
-511 SEKVSVTQELA
+511 SEKVSITQELV
-522 DNINHDLESGD
+522 DNINHDLEAGD
-533 ALNEVAARYNLP
+533 TLSEVAGRYNLP

-561 NFDEMK
+561 NFNDMK
-567 TLFSTDK
+567 TLFSAGK
-574 NEVKVLQKGDDY
+574 EEVKVLQHGDDY
-586 LIAETSA
+586 LIAETNE
-593 VYDDSA
+593 VYDDSS
-599 ALGKEEKDFLK
+599 ALSQEDKNFLK
-610 QALQIEI
+610 QALQAEMA
-617 SQELSDALL
+617 QEMADALL

>member
-227 PEKRDITV
+227 PEKRDITI

-299 AKENGQSEEDTDF
+299 AKENGQSEKDTDF

-338 PEKINGSWQILKVT
+338 PAKINGSWQILKVT

-385 MTKLEDQLGAG
+385 MTKLEDKLGAG
-396 ATLQEIADSFGIVLA
+396 ATLQEIAGSFDIALTKVKDLTEDGSFDSALIYSTLKEA
-411 RVENL
+411 KNL
-416 TEDGSFNGSVIGKK
+416 TEDGSS
-430 LAEDESYDAAKAD
+430 DAVN
-443 IAELKADIAEL
+443 ADIAEL

-567 TLFSTDK
+567 ALFSTDK

-617 SQELSDALL
+617 SQEMSDALL

>member
-30 GVSGYINTA
+30 GVSGYINSA

-45 IKVDDLEISQSEFNY
+45 IKVDNLEISQSEFNY
-60 LLQKELSK
+60 MLQKELSK
-68 LKDTDTLDQEQAEA
+68 LKDMDSANPEEAEA

-105 KKYNVDVTDGL
+105 KKFKVDVTDSL

-129 NGKFDREMYKWY
+129 NGQFDREMYKWY
-141 LNRNNMS
+141 MNKNNLT
-148 EQDLV
+148 EKDLV

-167 TQVAGFNVPQVLQT
+167 TQVEGFKVPEVLQS

-197 LIANNAKIDRQPSK
+197 LAAADAKIDRKPSQ

-227 PEKRDITV
+227 PEKRDVKV
-235 LSLPLETIEKSID
+235 LSLPLETIEKSIN

-275 MAFENEDDAK
+275 LAFEDEESAK
-285 KAKAEL
+285 KAEAEL
-291 AGKDFMTV
+291 AAKDFMAV
-299 AKENGQSEEDTDF
+299 AAENGQSAEDTDF
-312 GAVAKS
+312 GDVAKS

-332 KGQVSQ
+332 KGQISK
-338 PEKINGSWQILKVT
+338 PENINGGWQILKVT
-352 EIEPANIMPR
+352 DIIPASSTPR
-362 EQADAQIKKTIQ
+362 AQANAQIKKTIQ

-385 MTKLEDQLGAG
+385 MTSIEDKLGAG
-396 ATLQEIADSFGIVLA
+396 ATLQEIADSFDIALTKVKD
-411 RVENL
+411 L
-416 TEDGSFNGSVIGKK
+416 TEDGSFYSALTYSALKEAKN
-430 LAEDESYDAAKAD
+430 LTEDESSDAVNV
-443 IAELKADIAEL
+443 DIAEL

-480 GLIVVEINK
+480 GLIVVEVEK
-489 IHESHIQPENDV
+489 IHESHIQPENEV
-501 IDKITALWKD
+501 TAKITKLWQE
-511 SEKVSVTQELA
+511 SEKVSITQELV
-522 DNINHDLESGD
+522 DNINHDLEAGD
-533 ALNEVAARYNLP
+533 TLSEVAGRYNLP

-561 NFDEMK
+561 NFNDMK
-567 TLFSTDK
+567 TLFSANK
-574 NEVKVLQKGDDY
+574 EEAKVLQHGDDY
-586 LIAETSA
+586 LIAETNE
-593 VYDDSA
+593 VYDDSS
-599 ALGKEEKDFLK
+599 ALSQEDKNFLK
-610 QALQIEI
+610 QALQAEMA
-617 SQELSDALL
+617 QEMADALL

>member
-30 GVSGYINTA
+30 GVSGYINSA

-45 IKVDDLEISQSEFNY
+45 IKVDNLEISQSEFNY
-60 LLQKELSK
+60 MLQKELSK
-68 LKDTDTLDQEQAEA
+68 LKDMDSANPEEAEA

-105 KKYNVDVTDGL
+105 KKFKVDVTDSL

-129 NGKFDREMYKWY
+129 NGQFDREMYKWY
-141 LNRNNMS
+141 MNKNNLT
-148 EQDLV
+148 EKDLV

-167 TQVAGFNVPQVLQT
+167 TQVEGFKVPEVLQS

-197 LIANNAKIDRQPSK
+197 LAAAEAKIDRKPSQ

-216 YYEDFNEEFRV
+216 YYEDFTEDFRV

-275 MAFENEDDAK
+275 MAFENEEDAK
-285 KAKAEL
+285 KAEAEL
-291 AGKDFMTV
+291 AAKDFMAV
-299 AKENGQSEEDTDF
+299 AAENGQSAEDTDF
-312 GAVAKS
+312 GDVAKS

-332 KGQVSQ
+332 KGQISK
-338 PEKINGSWQILKVT
+338 PENINGGWQILKVT
-352 EIEPANIMPR
+352 DIIPASSTPR
-362 EQADAQIKKTIQ
+362 AQANAQIKKTIQ

-385 MTKLEDQLGAG
+385 MTSIEDKLGAG
-396 ATLQEIADSFGIVLA
+396 ATLQEIADSFDIGLTKVK
-411 RVENL
+411 NL
-416 TEDGSFNGSVIGKK
+416 TEDGSFYSALTYSALTEAKNLTEDGS
-430 LAEDESYDAAKAD
+430 SDAVN
-443 IAELKADIAEL
+443 ADIAEL

-480 GLIVVEINK
+480 GLIVVEVEK
-489 IHESHIQPENDV
+489 IHESHIQPENEV
-501 IDKITALWKD
+501 TAKITKLWQE
-511 SEKVSVTQELA
+511 SEKVSITQELV
-522 DNINHDLESGD
+522 DNINHDLEAGD
-533 ALNEVAARYNLP
+533 TLSEVAGRYNLP

-561 NFDEMK
+561 NFNDMK
-567 TLFSTDK
+567 TLFSANK
-574 NEVKVLQKGDDY
+574 EEAKVLQHGDDY
-586 LIAETSA
+586 LIAETNE
-593 VYDDSA
+593 VYDDSS
-599 ALGKEEKDFLK
+599 ALSQEDKNFLK
-610 QALQIEI
+610 QALQAEMA
-617 SQELSDALL
+617 QEMADALL

>member
-30 GVSGYINTA
+30 GVSGYINSA

-45 IKVDDLEISQSEFNY
+45 IKVDNLEISQSEFNY
-60 LLQKELSK
+60 MLQKELSK
-68 LKDTDTLDQEQAEA
+68 LKDMDSANPEEAEA

-105 KKYNVDVTDGL
+105 KKFKVDVTDSL

-129 NGKFDREMYKWY
+129 NGQFDREMYKWY
-141 LNRNNMS
+141 MNKNNLT
-148 EQDLV
+148 EKDLV

-167 TQVAGFNVPQVLQT
+167 TQVEGFKVPEVLQS

-197 LIANNAKIDRQPSK
+197 LAAAEAKIDRKPSQ

-216 YYEDFNEEFRV
+216 YYEDFTEDFRV
-227 PEKRDITV
+227 PEKRDVKV
-235 LSLPLETIEKSID
+235 LSLPLETIEKSIN

-275 MAFENEDDAK
+275 LAFEDEESAK
-285 KAKAEL
+285 KAEAEL
-291 AGKDFMTV
+291 AAKDFMAV
-299 AKENGQSEEDTDF
+299 AAENGQSAEDTDF
-312 GAVAKS
+312 GDVAKS

-332 KGQVSQ
+332 KGQISK
-338 PEKINGSWQILKVT
+338 PENINGGWQILKVT
-352 EIEPANIMPR
+352 DMIPASSTPR
-362 EQADAQIKKTIQ
+362 AQANAQIKKTIQ

-385 MTKLEDQLGAG
+385 MTSIEDKLGAG
-396 ATLQEIADSFGIVLA
+396 VSLADIAKEYNIELVDVKNLA
-411 RVENL
+411 
-416 TEDGSFNGSVIGKK
+416 EDGSSDNKDK
-430 LAEDESYDAAKAD
+430 QLAEV
-443 IAELKADIAEL
+443 L
-454 VKNKDVIDAAFS
+454 KNKDVIDAAFS

-480 GLIVVEINK
+480 GLIVVEVEK
-489 IHESHIQPENDV
+489 IHESHIQPENEV
-501 IDKITALWKD
+501 TAKITKLWQE
-511 SEKVSVTQELA
+511 SEKVSITQELV
-522 DNINHDLESGD
+522 DNINHDLEAGD
-533 ALNEVAARYNLP
+533 TLSEVAGRYNLP

-561 NFDEMK
+561 NFNDMK
-567 TLFSTDK
+567 TLFSADK
-574 NEVKVLQKGDDY
+574 EEAKVLQHGDDY
-586 LIAETSA
+586 LIAETNE
-593 VYDDSA
+593 VYDDSS
-599 ALGKEEKDFLK
+599 ALSQEDKNFLK
-610 QALQIEI
+610 QALQAEMA
-617 SQELSDALL
+617 QEMADALL